1 MAEEASAR
9 PLRRRAYRFF
19 GRVVGVHTD
28 TSAVADVLDA
38 VYERQRIL
46 EPTPDE
52 VDVLVEVRSAT
63 PAGAVI
69 GVGARRVRVPDPAQL
84 AHYAHLVLVNAAAA
98 AADDRL
104 VLHAGAVARA
114 DGAAVLVGA
123 SGWGKTTL
131 TMELVRRGWRL
142 LTDDF
147 APLTVTGVAE
157 PFVRRVNLTERS
169 VALLGLPDP
178 GQAPG
183 VGPATPRLVG
193 FDRAPKWMVD
203 IDTVFPDRVAEPA
216 RLAAV
221 FLLGPQREPGTKPI
235 PGRWLL
241 RLDHVPPGFLAAL
254 AAIPGALAVVL
265 QEVDG
270 PPTVALDVTPGARVV
285 AALDA
290 VCARFDVAVLWAG
303 RGDAYRPSFAGEP
316 VATALPNAEAV
327 PELLAHALSL
337 SGRRFIAGT
346 SPTDAFLAMAHLQQ
360 ALAAS
365 GAAVYRLTPGRLAA
379 TADLVE
385 ARVL

>member
-1 MAEEASAR
+1 MTDSR
-9 PLRRRAYRFF
+9 PAAALHRRAYRFF
-19 GRVVGVHTD
+19 GRLVVVHSD
-28 TSAVADVLDA
+28 TLTVADVLDA
-38 VYERQRIL
+38 VYERQRVA
-46 EPTPDE
+46 EPPPGE
-52 VDVLVEVRSAT
+52 AAVLVQVLSTT
-63 PAGAVI
+63 PMGAVI
-69 GVGARRVRVPDPAQL
+69 GVGDRRVRVPDPTQL

-104 VLHAGAVARA
+104 VLHAGAVAR
-114 DGAAVLVGA
+114 DGRAAVVVGA

-147 APLTVTGVAE
+147 APITVDGLVE

-178 GQAPG
+178 SLTPG
-183 VGPATPRLVG
+183 AGSATPRLVG

-203 IDTVFPDRVAEPA
+203 IDSVFPDRVADPA

-221 FLLGPQREPGTKPI
+221 YLLGPQREPGAKPV

-241 RLDHVPPGFLAAL
+241 RLDHLPPGFLGAL
-254 AAIPGALAVVL
+254 GTIPGVLAVARTEL
-265 QEVDG
+265 DG
-270 PPTVALDVTPGARVV
+270 PPTVAVDVTPGARVV
-285 AALDA
+285 APLDA
-290 VCARFDVAVLWAG
+290 ACARFDVAVLWAG

-316 VATALPNAEAV
+316 AAAPLPISESV

-346 SPTDAFLAMAHLQQ
+346 SPADAFLAMAHLQQ
-360 ALAAS
+360 ALAVS
-365 GAAVYRLTPGRLAA
+365 GASVYRLTPGRLAA

-385 ARVL
+385 ART